1 MSIPGYTIKR
11 ELGRGRSATVYLA
24 LHVESGRDVALKAL
38 SPSLSRDPAIR
49 EQILQHGRI
58 ITTLDHPHILPMFEI
73 VDAASQLF
81 LVMEYVRG
89 GDLWE
94 RIRGGYT
101 LERSIQT
108 IRQVAKALEYAHAH
122 SVVHGN
128 LKPSNVLF
136 RDDGIPLVTDFSV
149 MSAHG
154 RAGDAETTDLTMTSL
169 YYTPPEHM
177 RQQPLDA
184 RSDLYYLG
192 LMFYELLVGKRID
205 DRWAAPAGSPGF
217 ADLNAAIAEL
227 PGSISFLRPV
237 LVRSLA
243 RAPEDRF
250 QSVGA
255 FIHALETTLSRP
267 EMAKEVGEQ
276 GQVSSKRDTQSGER
290 RERIEHHNRVK
301 PRAHQPRRESR
312 PFLPTISMRWR
323 WGLVATM
330 AFFIALAGVGV
341 PWFIGHSEKEESLT
355 PLLAQAERQLAASK
369 LSQPK
374 GDNALET
381 YLSALDRAPGNERVR
396 SKLKEIARELERR
409 ARVKQGEGKLEEALT
424 LLEQGLRADPHHVGL
439 QLLEKKIAAAIIDE
453 SHAQQIAKWLAEAR
467 AQRAALHLTVPEEA
481 NAVASYRKVLRVDP
495 DNRQARA
502 GLAEVAELIEE
513 LARSEWEKG
522 MVARSLLRLKLGLE
536 AFPGNIRLQ
545 ALRAEILGEQR

>member
-24 LHVESGRDVALKAL
+24 LHVESGRDVALKVL

-49 EQILQHGRI
+49 EQILQCGRI
-58 ITTLDHPHILPMFEI
+58 LTTLDHPHILPVFKI
-73 VDAASQLF
+73 VDAANQLF

-89 GDLWE
+89 GDLAE

-149 MSAHG
+149 MAAHV
-154 RAGDAETTDLTMTSL
+154 RMGDAETTDLTMTSL
-169 YYTPPEHM
+169 YYTTPEQM

-192 LMFYELLVGKRID
+192 LMFYELLVGNRID
-205 DRWAAPAGSPGF
+205 DRWAPAGSAGF

-227 PGSISFLRPV
+227 PGSISFLQPV
-237 LVRSLA
+237 LARSLA
-243 RAPEDRF
+243 KDPEDRF

-255 FIHALETTLSRP
+255 FIHALEKTVLRP
-267 EMAKEVGEQ
+267 EMAKEVGDR

-290 RERIEHHNRVK
+290 REGIKHHNRVK
-301 PRAHQPRRESR
+301 REAPQPRRESK
-312 PFLPTISMRWR
+312 PFLPTISKRWR

-330 AFFIALAGVGV
+330 AFFIALGGLGV

-355 PLLAQAERQLAASK
+355 RLLSQAEQQLTASK

-381 YLSALDRAPGNERVR
+381 YLSALDMAPQNERVR
-396 SKLKEIARELERR
+396 SKLDEIARELERR
-409 ARVKQGEGKLEEALT
+409 ARVKQGEGHWEEALT
-424 LLEQGLRADPHHVGL
+424 LVEQGLRADPHRIGL
-439 QLLEKKIAAAIIDE
+439 QLLEKKFAAAIIDE

-481 NAVASYRKVLRVDP
+481 NAVASYRKVLSVDP
-495 DNRQARA
+495 DNRQAQA
-502 GLAEVAELIEE
+502 GLAEVAEFIEE
-513 LARSEWEKG
+513 LARSEWKKG

-536 AFPGNIRLQ
+536 AFPDNIRLQ
-545 ALRAEILGEQR
+545 ALRAEILSEQR